1 MLAVMFTLACNTG
14 SLPDRPAGVRT
25 SPVVTAQAKCDD
37 LVDGPASKCTLS
49 FSDVAITVSGT
60 GDLVATAGTAVTRAK
75 VPFDEGN
82 LDNVVYY
89 TSYQGDLLLL
99 FDVSNGETG
108 WGGVARLRGPDFN
121 AVWHVK
127 IPAFNIGPATLEGPS
142 LYVSGIGF
150 IARVDVDRG
159 RYGGST
165 RDFTID
171 VTRPSTVSM
180 RRSSR
185 LPRSSFSRSF
195 AFRRRAGPFRS
206 RTRRHTRSTTRA
218 IP

>member
-159 RYGGST
+159 RYVWQHEGLYDRRDQAFNSFDAPVVTPAEVFFLKVIRVQKEGGT
-165 RDFTID
+165 
-171 VTRPSTVSM
+171 
-180 RRSSR
+180 
-185 LPRSSFSRSF
+185 FS
-195 AFRRRAGPFRS
+195 
-206 RTRRHTRSTTRA
+206 
-218 IP
+218 IEN